1 MSVRFTEISH
11 ASVQLCECI
20 VIGTPFRPD
29 HPTVV
34 DISARNLSTDLYCKV
49 TEALR
54 RRNVKK
60 RIKEGRVAAGWSCNH
75 PIQQHRE
82 SFWYTQFHVNILLI
96 SIGDGLSDYHWVC
109 HIILVGGIV
118 HLHSWCLDYGLKQLH
133 FFWSWPHRA
142 NPF

>member
-1 MSVRFTEISH
+1 
-11 ASVQLCECI
+11 
-20 VIGTPFRPD
+20 
-29 HPTVV
+29 VV

-133 FFWSWPHRA
+133 FFGLDLIGQIHFS
-142 NPF
+142 